1 MIWIYR
7 TAPSNSAVSLCEV
20 LGAKRLRSH
29 RLSRVRESDSVIA
42 WGEAYSGPAR
52 VLNGT
57 ALQDKIKD
65 ALKLKEAGVP
75 TIEVAMT
82 RPSVGEFDA
91 QPFYPLFDV
100 ASSRFNRAISRDE
113 VARHIAELQQ
123 WLSDNPE
130 PLAEEWLGRLRHHIG
145 GRDLLNPPERPD
157 YYVRKETITKEFRV
171 HSFRGTS
178 IRAGIKRADR
188 PDSHGWIRSLDAGW
202 KISYDGTSV
211 KQRHRDLAHDAV
223 RALGLDFGAVDIGQ
237 RADGSLIV
245 LEVNRAPGLDGGT
258 ILAYADA
265 IKRWVDSNDS
275 Q

>member
-1 MIWIYR
+1 
-7 TAPSNSAVSLCEV
+7 V
-20 LGAKRLRSH
+20 LGRKLAVKL
-29 RLSRVRESDSVIA
+29 RES
-42 WGEAYSGPAR
+42 
-52 VLNGT
+52 
-57 ALQDKIKD
+57 
-65 ALKLKEAGVP
+65 GVP

-82 RPSVGEFDA
+82 RPT
-91 QPFYPLFDV
+91 QPTEAPPIYET
-100 ASSRFNRAISRDE
+100 ASWDWALDREGVKKCIFE
-113 VARHIAELQQ
+113 LEEWLIAH
-123 WLSDNPE
+123 PE
-130 PLAEEWLGRLRHHIG
+130 THAEEWLGRSRHHIG

-157 YYVRKETITKEFRV
+157 YYVRKETITKEYRV

-211 KQRHRDLAHDAV
+211 KQRHRDLAHQAV
-223 RALGLDFGAVDIGQ
+223 KALGLDFGAVDIGEK
-237 RADGSLIV
+237 ADGSLFV